1 MLKVSRNS
9 PLIYQ
14 QALLTI
20 ELNEIFTKAD
30 AQTNDLS
37 ILAEQQVEKVSS
49 LYSYSFFN
57 IDS

>member
-1 MLKVSRNS
+1 VLKVSRNS